1 MPSKSREARDEQKEY
16 WEGQL
21 KLRLTLLNEKGLPSE
36 KVDKDPMVRKIKA
49 QLRSTGRRM
58 VVIERQRKKIEEMA
72 RIKAEKME
80 GPKRE
85 GPKKKKVNSEESGP
99 SKRQLKKQMKKEGKE
114 N

>member
-21 KLRLTLLNEKGLPSE
+21 KLRLKLLNEKGLPSE

-72 RIKAEKME
+72 RIKAEKMD

-85 GPKKKKVNSEESGP
+85 GPKKKVNSEESGP

>member
-1 MPSKSREARDEQKEY
+1 MPSKSQEARDEQKEY

-36 KVDKDPMVRKIKA
+36 KVDKDPMVRKIRA

-58 VVIERQRKKIEEMA
+58 VVIEGRRKKIEEMA

-80 GPKRE
+80 GPKKE
-85 GPKKKKVNSEESGP
+85 GANKKKVNLEEPGP